1 MFHKDPIDP
10 FIIQEPQN
18 PPIDVSE
25 INKIRRSTDS
35 EALLL

>member
-18 PPIDVSE
+18 PPIDVSV
-25 INKIRRSTDS
+25 IHKIRRSTDF
-35 EALLL
+35 EAFLL